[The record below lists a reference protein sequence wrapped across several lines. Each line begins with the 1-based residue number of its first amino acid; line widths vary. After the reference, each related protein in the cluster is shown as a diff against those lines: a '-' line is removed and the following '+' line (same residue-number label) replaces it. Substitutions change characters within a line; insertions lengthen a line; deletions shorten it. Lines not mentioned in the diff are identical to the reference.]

1 MISTATAQG
10 PVFSCFLFGL
20 CASFLRRKSQRQPSS
35 SSPCTPPPT
44 PPGILETCGAFV
56 TSTPSCAGATWSRGL
71 EPARPDSMPI
81 CLTDFLDF
89 LFTTSDLSLFRSS
102 CVVCSSSSA
111 ACRTFLFPGD
121 PSKRCYE
128 STRLG
133 FVLRCERPGFSR
145 RRAGRRCTLPVSVA
159 RV

>member
-10 PVFSCFLFGL
+10 PVFFLFFFRSVCL
-20 CASFLRRKSQRQPSS
+20 LSPSKVAA
-35 SSPCTPPPT
+35 PAIVIIAVYPPP

-89 LFTTSDLSLFRSS
+89 LFATSDLSLFRSS
-102 CVVCSSSSA
+102 CVVCSSSSPA
-111 ACRTFLFPGD
+111 RRTFLFPGD
-121 PSKRCYE
+121 SSKRCYE